1 MTNILSDLRRLTEA
15 VHAAGADIA
24 PTYREY
30 VQLAF
35 AIATDCGE
43 AGRSDFLMLCSLSA
57 KYDVHAANKL
67 FSNALKT
74 NNNSIH
80 IGTAFHLAELCNVR
94 PRPAEKPR
102 QDTPTGTLGTPGAPH
117 PAASHTHAHGYYNRA
132 EMPAEKFPEAP
143 AASLPAEAADA
154 GTANS
159 GTACSGTTY
168 PGTTY
173 PEAADPEAA
182 DEETCRGS
190 EPLTPLPCFD
200 NRTLW
205 PAPLNEITAHGT
217 TRAQQDIMLLG
228 AVTVLGAS
236 MNSHVRCAYGGK
248 MISPSLQTF
257 IVALPASGKGVL
269 SLVRLLVEP
278 IHDEI
283 RTEVATQMKAY
294 KKEKAAY
301 DAMGKE
307 RSKMEAPQM
316 PPNRMFLISGNN
328 TGTGILQNIMDSDGT
343 GLICEAEA
351 DTLSTAIGSDHGHWS
366 DTLRKAFDHDRLSYN
381 RRTDQEYREVKR
393 IFLAVL
399 LSGTPAQ
406 VRALIPSAENGLFS
420 RQLFYYMHG
429 IYTWA
434 DQFACGEIDL
444 DEIFRSIGR
453 DWQLKLD
460 ILKEHGIHTLRLTD
474 EQKKEFNALF
484 SDLFFRSD
492 IANGNEMRSFIARLA
507 VNICR
512 IMSTIAM
519 LRVLE
524 IPQPYQLKSSD
535 RYAPVPDKEIPTDN
549 VKDGIITRW
558 DITITPED
566 FKAVLGLVKPLYR
579 HATHILSFL
588 PSSEIPHRA
597 NADRDAFFDALGDE
611 FTRTQLT
618 EQATAMGIKPNTAL
632 SWLRRLVKK
641 GLFVMKEK
649 GTYVRAR
656 VCVC

>member
-1 MTNILSDLRRLTEA
+1 MTNIESLRLITEA
-15 VHAAGADIA
+15 VETAGADIA
-24 PTYREY
+24 PSYAEY

-43 AGRSDFLMLCSLSA
+43 AGREFFHRLCRISA
-57 KYDVHAANKL
+57 KYQREHAERM
-67 FSNALKT
+67 FSNALIKQHGE
-74 NNNSIH
+74 IH
-80 IGTAFHLAELCNVR
+80 LGTAFHLAESTGVKICREEVMNSR
-94 PRPAEKPR
+94 KNAENALNAPYNFSTHRRAYNKEEEEEEENDNDENANASEELSTDSDPL
-102 QDTPTGTLGTPGAPH
+102 QPLPT
-117 PAASHTHAHGYYNRA
+117 
-132 EMPAEKFPEAP
+132 FPEA
-143 AASLPAEAADA
+143 D
-154 GTANS
+154 
-159 GTACSGTTY
+159 
-168 PGTTY
+168 
-173 PEAADPEAA
+173 
-182 DEETCRGS
+182 
-190 EPLTPLPCFD
+190 
-200 NRTLW
+200 W
-205 PAPLNEITAHGT
+205 PKILMLILSYATSPTQ
-217 TRAQQDIMLLG
+217 RDILLLG
-228 AVTVLGAS
+228 ALTALGAT
-236 MNSHVRCAYGGK
+236 MERYVRCSYSGK
-248 MISPSLQTF
+248 YQSPCLQTF
-257 IVALPASGKGVL
+257 FVAPPASGKSGL
-269 SLVRLLVEP
+269 SLIRLLVEP
-278 IHDEI
+278 IHDKI
-283 RTEVATQMKAY
+283 RQQVDEEMKAY
-294 KKEKAAY
+294 RKEKKNY
-301 DAMGKE
+301 ELLGKE
-307 RSKMEAPQM
+307 RVNTEAPQM
-316 PPNRMFLISGNN
+316 PPNKMFLISGNN
-328 TGTGILQNIMDSDGT
+328 SGTGILQNIMDANGT
-343 GLICEAEA
+343 GLICETEA
-351 DTLSTAIGSDHGHWS
+351 DTIASAISSEYGHWS

-618 EQATAMGIKPNTAL
+618 EQATAMGIKTNTSL

-641 GLFVMKEK
+641 GLFAMKEK

>member
-1 MTNILSDLRRLTEA
+1 MTNIESLRLITEA
-15 VHAAGADIA
+15 VETAGADIA
-24 PTYREY
+24 PSYAEY

-43 AGRSDFLMLCSLSA
+43 AGREFFHRLCRISA
-57 KYDVHAANKL
+57 KYQREHAERM
-67 FSNALKT
+67 FSNALIKQHGE
-74 NNNSIH
+74 IH
-80 IGTAFHLAELCNVR
+80 LGTAFHLAESTGVKICREEVMNSR
-94 PRPAEKPR
+94 KNAENALNAPYNFSTHRRAYNKEEEEEEENDNDENANASEELSTDSDPL
-102 QDTPTGTLGTPGAPH
+102 QPLPT
-117 PAASHTHAHGYYNRA
+117 
-132 EMPAEKFPEAP
+132 FPEA
-143 AASLPAEAADA
+143 D
-154 GTANS
+154 
-159 GTACSGTTY
+159 
-168 PGTTY
+168 
-173 PEAADPEAA
+173 
-182 DEETCRGS
+182 
-190 EPLTPLPCFD
+190 
-200 NRTLW
+200 W
-205 PAPLNEITAHGT
+205 PKILMLILSYATSPTQ
-217 TRAQQDIMLLG
+217 RDILLLG
-228 AVTVLGAS
+228 ALTALGAT
-236 MNSHVRCAYGGK
+236 MERYVRCSYSGK
-248 MISPSLQTF
+248 YQSPCLQTF
-257 IVALPASGKGVL
+257 FVAPPASGKSGL
-269 SLVRLLVEP
+269 SLIRLLVEP
-278 IHDEI
+278 IHDKI
-283 RTEVATQMKAY
+283 RQQVDEEMKAY
-294 KKEKAAY
+294 RKEKKNY
-301 DAMGKE
+301 ELLGKE
-307 RSKMEAPQM
+307 RVNTEAPQM
-316 PPNRMFLISGNN
+316 PPNKMFLISGNN
-328 TGTGILQNIMDSDGT
+328 SGTGILQNIMDANGT
-343 GLICEAEA
+343 GLICETEA
-351 DTLSTAIGSDHGHWS
+351 DTIASAISSEYGHWS

-618 EQATAMGIKPNTAL
+618 EQATAMGIKTNTAL

-641 GLFVMKEK
+641 GLFAMKEK

>member
-1 MTNILSDLRRLTEA
+1 MTNIESLRLITEA
-15 VHAAGADIA
+15 VETAGTDIA
-24 PTYREY
+24 PSYAEY

-43 AGRSDFLMLCSLSA
+43 AGREFFHRLCRISA
-57 KYDVHAANKL
+57 KYQREHAERM
-67 FSNALKT
+67 FSNALIKQHGE
-74 NNNSIH
+74 IH
-80 IGTAFHLAELCNVR
+80 LGTAFHLAESTGVKICREEVMNSR
-94 PRPAEKPR
+94 KNAENALNAPYNF
-102 QDTPTGTLGTPGAPH
+102 PTHRRA
-117 PAASHTHAHGYYNRA
+117 YNKV
-132 EMPAEKFPEAP
+132 EEE
-143 AASLPAEAADA
+143 END
-154 GTANS
+154 N
-159 GTACSGTTY
+159 
-168 PGTTY
+168 
-173 PEAADPEAA
+173 
-182 DEETCRGS
+182 DENTSPTQR
-190 EPLTPLPCFD
+190 
-200 NRTLW
+200 
-205 PAPLNEITAHGT
+205 
-217 TRAQQDIMLLG
+217 DILLLG
-228 AVTVLGAS
+228 ALTALGAT
-236 MNSHVRCAYGGK
+236 MERYVRCSYSGK
-248 MISPSLQTF
+248 YQSPCLQTF
-257 IVALPASGKGVL
+257 FVAPPASGKSGL
-269 SLVRLLVEP
+269 SLIRLLVEP
-278 IHDEI
+278 IHDKI
-283 RTEVATQMKAY
+283 RQQVDEEMKAY
-294 KKEKAAY
+294 RKEKKNY
-301 DAMGKE
+301 ELLGKE
-307 RSKMEAPQM
+307 RVNTEAPQM
-316 PPNRMFLISGNN
+316 PPNKMFLISGNN
-328 TGTGILQNIMDSDGT
+328 SGTGILQNIMDANGT
-343 GLICEAEA
+343 GLICETEA
-351 DTLSTAIGSDHGHWS
+351 DTIASAISSEYGHWS

>member
-1 MTNILSDLRRLTEA
+1 MTNIESLRLITEA
-15 VHAAGADIA
+15 VETAGADIA
-24 PTYREY
+24 PSYTEY

-43 AGRSDFLMLCSLSA
+43 AGREFFHRLCRISA
-57 KYDVHAANKL
+57 KYQREHAERM
-67 FSNALKT
+67 FSNALIKQHGE
-74 NNNSIH
+74 IH
-80 IGTAFHLAELCNVR
+80 LGTAFHLAESTGVKICREEVMNSRKNAANALNA
-94 PRPAEKPR
+94 PYNF
-102 QDTPTGTLGTPGAPH
+102 PTHRRAYNKVEEEEEEEEEENDNDEN
-117 PAASHTHAHGYYNRA
+117 ANASEELSTDSD
-132 EMPAEKFPEAP
+132 PLQPLPTFPEA
-143 AASLPAEAADA
+143 D
-154 GTANS
+154 
-159 GTACSGTTY
+159 
-168 PGTTY
+168 
-173 PEAADPEAA
+173 
-182 DEETCRGS
+182 
-190 EPLTPLPCFD
+190 
-200 NRTLW
+200 W
-205 PAPLNEITAHGT
+205 PKILMLILSYATSPTQ
-217 TRAQQDIMLLG
+217 RDILLLG
-228 AVTVLGAS
+228 ALTALGAT
-236 MNSHVRCAYGGK
+236 MERYVRCSYSGK
-248 MISPSLQTF
+248 YQSPCLQTF
-257 IVALPASGKGVL
+257 FVAPPASGKSGL
-269 SLVRLLVEP
+269 SLIRLLVEP
-278 IHDEI
+278 IHDKI
-283 RTEVATQMKAY
+283 RQQVDEEMKAY
-294 KKEKAAY
+294 RKEKKNY
-301 DAMGKE
+301 ELLGKE
-307 RSKMEAPQM
+307 RVNTEAPQM
-316 PPNRMFLISGNN
+316 PPNKMFLISGNN
-328 TGTGILQNIMDSDGT
+328 SGTGILQNIMDANGT
-343 GLICEAEA
+343 GLICETEA
-351 DTLSTAIGSDHGHWS
+351 DTIASAISSEYGHWS

-618 EQATAMGIKPNTAL
+618 EQATAMGIKTNTAL

-641 GLFVMKEK
+641 GLFAMKEK

>member
-1 MTNILSDLRRLTEA
+1 MTNIESLRLITEA
-15 VHAAGADIA
+15 VETAGADIA
-24 PTYREY
+24 PSYTEY

-43 AGRSDFLMLCSLSA
+43 AGREFFHRLCRISA
-57 KYDVHAANKL
+57 KYQREHAERM
-67 FSNALKT
+67 FSNALIKQHGE
-74 NNNSIH
+74 IH
-80 IGTAFHLAELCNVR
+80 LGTAFHLAESTGVKICREEVMNSR
-94 PRPAEKPR
+94 KNAENALNAPYNFSTHRRAYNKEEEEEEEEENDNDENANASEELSTDSDPL
-102 QDTPTGTLGTPGAPH
+102 QPLPT
-117 PAASHTHAHGYYNRA
+117 
-132 EMPAEKFPEAP
+132 FPEA
-143 AASLPAEAADA
+143 D
-154 GTANS
+154 
-159 GTACSGTTY
+159 
-168 PGTTY
+168 
-173 PEAADPEAA
+173 
-182 DEETCRGS
+182 
-190 EPLTPLPCFD
+190 
-200 NRTLW
+200 W
-205 PAPLNEITAHGT
+205 PKILMLIMSYATSPTQ
-217 TRAQQDIMLLG
+217 RDILLLG
-228 AVTVLGAS
+228 ALTALGAT
-236 MNSHVRCAYGGK
+236 MERYVRCSYSGK
-248 MISPSLQTF
+248 YQSPCLQTF
-257 IVALPASGKGVL
+257 FVAPPASGKSGL
-269 SLVRLLVEP
+269 SLIRLLVEP
-278 IHDEI
+278 IHDKI
-283 RTEVATQMKAY
+283 RQQVDEEMKAY
-294 KKEKAAY
+294 RKEKKNY
-301 DAMGKE
+301 ELLGKE
-307 RSKMEAPQM
+307 RVNTEAPQM
-316 PPNRMFLISGNN
+316 PPNKMFLISGNN
-328 TGTGILQNIMDSDGT
+328 SGTGILQNIMDANGT
-343 GLICEAEA
+343 GLICETEA
-351 DTLSTAIGSDHGHWS
+351 DTIASAISSEYGHWS

-406 VRALIPSAENGLFS
+406 VRALIPSVENGLFS

-656 VCVC
+656 VCVCQGCPVKVHFCIG

>member
-1 MTNILSDLRRLTEA
+1 MTNIESLRLITEA
-15 VHAAGADIA
+15 VETAGADIA
-24 PTYREY
+24 PSYAEY

-43 AGRSDFLMLCSLSA
+43 AGREFFHRLCRISA
-57 KYDVHAANKL
+57 KYQREHAERM
-67 FSNALKT
+67 FSNALMKQHGE
-74 NNNSIH
+74 IH
-80 IGTAFHLAELCNVR
+80 LGTAFHLAESTGVKICREEVMNSR
-94 PRPAEKPR
+94 KNAENALNAPYNFSTHRRAYNKVEEEENDNDENTNASEELSTDSDPL
-102 QDTPTGTLGTPGAPH
+102 QPLPT
-117 PAASHTHAHGYYNRA
+117 
-132 EMPAEKFPEAP
+132 FPEA
-143 AASLPAEAADA
+143 D
-154 GTANS
+154 
-159 GTACSGTTY
+159 
-168 PGTTY
+168 
-173 PEAADPEAA
+173 
-182 DEETCRGS
+182 
-190 EPLTPLPCFD
+190 
-200 NRTLW
+200 W
-205 PAPLNEITAHGT
+205 PKILMLIMSYATSPTQ
-217 TRAQQDIMLLG
+217 RDILLLG
-228 AVTVLGAS
+228 ALTALGAT
-236 MNSHVRCAYGGK
+236 MERYVRCSYSGK
-248 MISPSLQTF
+248 YQSPCLQTF
-257 IVALPASGKGVL
+257 FVAPPASGKSGL
-269 SLVRLLVEP
+269 SLIRLLVEP
-278 IHDEI
+278 IHDKI
-283 RTEVATQMKAY
+283 RQQVDEEMKAY
-294 KKEKAAY
+294 RKVN
-301 DAMGKE
+301 
-307 RSKMEAPQM
+307 APQM
-316 PPNRMFLISGNN
+316 PQNKMFLISGNN
-328 TGTGILQNIMDSDGT
+328 SGTGILQNIMDANGT
-343 GLICEAEA
+343 GLICETEA
-351 DTLSTAIGSDHGHWS
+351 DTIASAISSEYGHWS

>member
-1 MTNILSDLRRLTEA
+1 MTDIESLRLLTEA
-15 VHAAGADIA
+15 VETAGADIA
-24 PTYREY
+24 PTYAEY

-43 AGRSDFLMLCSLSA
+43 AGREFFHRLCRISA
-57 KYDVHAANKL
+57 KYQSAHAERM
-67 FSNALKT
+67 FSNALTKQQGA
-74 NNNSIH
+74 IH
-80 IGTAFHLAELCNVR
+80 LGTAFHLAESTGVKICREDRKKVMNNR
-94 PRPAEKPR
+94 
-102 QDTPTGTLGTPGAPH
+102 TGTVGTESSPH
-117 PAASHTHAHGYYNRA
+117 NFSTHAHVYNKV
-132 EMPAEKFPEAP
+132 EEEKSESEELLEGSDPHHP
-143 AASLPAEAADA
+143 LPTFTLEDWPKLLLRII
-154 GTANS
+154 S
-159 GTACSGTTY
+159 YGTTV
-168 PGTTY
+168 TQK
-173 PEAADPEAA
+173 DV
-182 DEETCRGS
+182 
-190 EPLTPLPCFD
+190 L
-200 NRTLW
+200 
-205 PAPLNEITAHGT
+205 
-217 TRAQQDIMLLG
+217 LLG
-228 AVTVLGAS
+228 ALTALGAT
-236 MNSHVRCAYGGK
+236 MERYVRCHYAGK
-248 MISPSLQTF
+248 YQSPCMQSF
-257 IVALPASGKGVL
+257 IVAPAASGKGVL
-269 SLVRLLVEP
+269 SLIRLLVMP
-278 IHDEI
+278 IHDDI
-283 RTEVATQMKAY
+283 RQQVEKEMNVY
-294 KKEKAAY
+294 KKAKVAY
-301 DAMGKE
+301 EMMGKE
-307 RSKMEAPQM
+307 RAKAEIPEM
-316 PPNRMFLISGNN
+316 PLNRMFLISGNN
-328 TGTGILQNIMDSDGT
+328 TGTGILQNIMDNNGT
-343 GLICEAEA
+343 GLICETEA
-351 DTLSTAIGSDHGHWS
+351 DTISTAIGSEYGHWS
-366 DTLRKAFDHDRLSYN
+366 ETLRRAFDHDWLAYN
-381 RRTDQEYREVKR
+381 RRTNQEYRENKKSY
-393 IFLAVL
+393 LSLL

-535 RYAPVPDKEIPTDN
+535 RYAPVPDKEIPADN

>member
-1 MTNILSDLRRLTEA
+1 MTNIESLRLITEA
-15 VHAAGADIA
+15 VETAGADIA
-24 PTYREY
+24 PSYTEY

-43 AGRSDFLMLCSLSA
+43 AGREFFHRLCRISA
-57 KYDVHAANKL
+57 KYQREHAERM
-67 FSNALKT
+67 FSNALIKQHGE
-74 NNNSIH
+74 IH
-80 IGTAFHLAELCNVR
+80 LGTAFHLAESTGVKICREEVMNSRKNAANALNA
-94 PRPAEKPR
+94 PYNF
-102 QDTPTGTLGTPGAPH
+102 PTHRRAYNKVEEEEEENDNDEN
-117 PAASHTHAHGYYNRA
+117 ANASEELSTDSD
-132 EMPAEKFPEAP
+132 PLQPLPTFPEA
-143 AASLPAEAADA
+143 D
-154 GTANS
+154 
-159 GTACSGTTY
+159 
-168 PGTTY
+168 
-173 PEAADPEAA
+173 
-182 DEETCRGS
+182 
-190 EPLTPLPCFD
+190 
-200 NRTLW
+200 W
-205 PAPLNEITAHGT
+205 PKILMLILSYATSPTQ
-217 TRAQQDIMLLG
+217 RDILLLG
-228 AVTVLGAS
+228 ALTALGAT
-236 MNSHVRCAYGGK
+236 MERYVRCSYSGK
-248 MISPSLQTF
+248 YQSPCLQTF
-257 IVALPASGKGVL
+257 FVAPPASGKSGL
-269 SLVRLLVEP
+269 SLIRLLVEP
-278 IHDEI
+278 IHDKI
-283 RTEVATQMKAY
+283 RQQVDEEMKAY
-294 KKEKAAY
+294 RKEKKNY
-301 DAMGKE
+301 ELLGKE
-307 RSKMEAPQM
+307 RVNTEAPQM
-316 PPNRMFLISGNN
+316 PPNKMFLISGNN
-328 TGTGILQNIMDSDGT
+328 SGTGILQNIMDANGT
-343 GLICEAEA
+343 GLICETEA
-351 DTLSTAIGSDHGHWS
+351 DTIASAISSEYGHWS

-429 IYTWA
+429 IYTWT

-618 EQATAMGIKPNTAL
+618 EQATAMGIKTNTAL

-641 GLFVMKEK
+641 GLFAMKEK

>member
-1 MTNILSDLRRLTEA
+1 MTNIESLRLITEA
-15 VHAAGADIA
+15 VETAGADIA
-24 PTYREY
+24 PSYAEY

-43 AGRSDFLMLCSLSA
+43 AGREFFHRLCRISA
-57 KYDVHAANKL
+57 KYQREHAERM
-67 FSNALKT
+67 FSNALMKQHGE
-74 NNNSIH
+74 IH
-80 IGTAFHLAELCNVR
+80 LGTAFHLAESTGVKICREEVMNSR
-94 PRPAEKPR
+94 KNAENALNAPYNFSTHRRAYNKEEEEEEENDNDENANASEELSTDSDPL
-102 QDTPTGTLGTPGAPH
+102 QPLPT
-117 PAASHTHAHGYYNRA
+117 
-132 EMPAEKFPEAP
+132 FPEA
-143 AASLPAEAADA
+143 D
-154 GTANS
+154 
-159 GTACSGTTY
+159 
-168 PGTTY
+168 
-173 PEAADPEAA
+173 
-182 DEETCRGS
+182 
-190 EPLTPLPCFD
+190 
-200 NRTLW
+200 W
-205 PAPLNEITAHGT
+205 PKILMLILSYATSPTQ
-217 TRAQQDIMLLG
+217 RDILLLG
-228 AVTVLGAS
+228 ALTALGAT
-236 MNSHVRCAYGGK
+236 MERYVRCSYSGK
-248 MISPSLQTF
+248 YQSPCLQTF
-257 IVALPASGKGVL
+257 FVAPPASGKSGL
-269 SLVRLLVEP
+269 SLIRLLVEP
-278 IHDEI
+278 IHDKI
-283 RTEVATQMKAY
+283 RQQVDEEMKAY
-294 KKEKAAY
+294 RKEKKNY
-301 DAMGKE
+301 ELLGKE
-307 RSKMEAPQM
+307 RVNTEAPQM
-316 PPNRMFLISGNN
+316 PPNKMFLISGNN
-328 TGTGILQNIMDSDGT
+328 SGTGILQNIMDANGT
-343 GLICEAEA
+343 GLICETEA
-351 DTLSTAIGSDHGHWS
+351 DTIASAISSEYGHWS

-618 EQATAMGIKPNTAL
+618 EQATAMGIKTNTAL

-641 GLFVMKEK
+641 GLFAMKEK

>member
-74 NNNSIH
+74 NNNSVH

-102 QDTPTGTLGTPGAPH
+102 QDAPAGTLGTPGAPY
-117 PAASHTHAHGYYNRA
+117 PTASHTHAHGYYNKA
-132 EMPAEKFPEAP
+132 EMPAEEFPEAP

-159 GTACSGTTY
+159 GTACSGTACSGTTY

-173 PEAADPEAA
+173 PEAPDPEAA

-283 RTEVATQMKAY
+283 RLHTAEAMKQY
-294 KKEKAAY
+294 RKEKGAY
-301 DAMGKE
+301 DSLGKE
-307 RSKMEAPQM
+307 RSQAT
-316 PPNRMFLISGNN
+316 PPALPPDRMFLISGNN
-328 TGTGILQNIMDSDGT
+328 TGTGILQNIMDSEGI
-343 GLICEAEA
+343 GLICESEA
-351 DTLSTAIGSDHGHWS
+351 DTISTAIGSEYGHWS
-366 DTLRKAFDHDRLSYN
+366 DTMRKAFDHDRLSYN
-381 RRTDQEYREVKR
+381 RRTDHEYREVKKTY
-393 IFLAVL
+393 LSVL
-399 LSGTPAQ
+399 LSGTPSQ
-406 VRALIPSAENGLFS
+406 VKPLIPTAENGLFS
-420 RQLFYYMHG
+420 RQVFYYMPTIHHWQNQFDRNDSDLEDTFKALGMEWKDKLKTIVMNG
-429 IYTWA
+429 I
-434 DQFACGEIDL
+434 F
-444 DEIFRSIGR
+444 
-453 DWQLKLD
+453 
-460 ILKEHGIHTLRLTD
+460 TLHLTD
-474 EQKKEFNALF
+474 GQKDEFNRLF
-484 SDLFFRSD
+484 SRLFVRSGL
-492 IANGNEMRSFIARLA
+492 ANGNEMSSSVARLA
-507 VNICR
+507 INICR
-512 IMSTIAM
+512 IMEVVAM
-519 LRVLE
+519 LRAMEQGE
-524 IPQPYQLKSSD
+524 ITASPYVS
-535 RYAPVPDKEIPTDN
+535 PDPHTATDN
-549 VKDGIITRW
+549 LKDHIVSRW
-558 DITITPED
+558 DLLIASDD
-566 FKAVLGLVKPLYR
+566 FHAVLSLAESLYR
-579 HATHILSFL
+579 HTTHILSFL
-588 PSSEIPHRA
+588 PNTEVTSRG
-597 NADRDAFFDALGDE
+597 NADRDALVDSMEEE
-611 FTRTQLT
+611 FTRASFLQKAR
-618 EQATAMGIKPNTAL
+618 EMGIKSETA
-632 SWLRRLVKK
+632 STWLKRMQKHGLVENVDGK
-641 GLFVMKEK
+641 GNYRKPKV
-649 GTYVRAR
+649 
-656 VCVC
+656 

>member
-1 MTNILSDLRRLTEA
+1 MTNIESLRLITEA
-15 VHAAGADIA
+15 VETAGADIA
-24 PTYREY
+24 PSYTEY

-43 AGRSDFLMLCSLSA
+43 AGREFFHRLCRISA
-57 KYDVHAANKL
+57 KYQREHAERM
-67 FSNALKT
+67 FSSALIKQHGE
-74 NNNSIH
+74 IH
-80 IGTAFHLAELCNVR
+80 LGTAFHLAESTGVKICREEVMNSR
-94 PRPAEKPR
+94 KNAENALNAPYNF
-102 QDTPTGTLGTPGAPH
+102 PTHRRAYNKVEEEENDNDENTNAPEELSTDSD
-117 PAASHTHAHGYYNRA
+117 PLQPLPT
-132 EMPAEKFPEAP
+132 FPEA
-143 AASLPAEAADA
+143 D
-154 GTANS
+154 
-159 GTACSGTTY
+159 
-168 PGTTY
+168 
-173 PEAADPEAA
+173 
-182 DEETCRGS
+182 
-190 EPLTPLPCFD
+190 
-200 NRTLW
+200 W
-205 PAPLNEITAHGT
+205 PKILMLIMSYATSPTQ
-217 TRAQQDIMLLG
+217 RDILLLG
-228 AVTVLGAS
+228 ALTALGAT
-236 MNSHVRCAYGGK
+236 MERYVRCSYSGK
-248 MISPSLQTF
+248 YQSPCLQTF
-257 IVALPASGKGVL
+257 FVAPPASGKSGL
-269 SLVRLLVEP
+269 SLIRLLVEP
-278 IHDEI
+278 IHDKI
-283 RTEVATQMKAY
+283 RQQVDEEMKAY
-294 KKEKAAY
+294 RKEKKNY
-301 DAMGKE
+301 ELLGKE
-307 RSKMEAPQM
+307 RVNTEAPQM
-316 PPNRMFLISGNN
+316 PPNKMFLISGNN
-328 TGTGILQNIMDSDGT
+328 SGTGILQNIMDANGT
-343 GLICEAEA
+343 GLICETEA
-351 DTLSTAIGSDHGHWS
+351 DTIASAISSEYGHWS

-618 EQATAMGIKPNTAL
+618 EQATAMGIKTNTAL

-641 GLFVMKEK
+641 GLFAMKEK

>member
-1 MTNILSDLRRLTEA
+1 MTNIESLRLITEA
-15 VHAAGADIA
+15 VETAGADIA
-24 PTYREY
+24 PSYAEY

-43 AGRSDFLMLCSLSA
+43 AGREFFHRLCRISA
-57 KYDVHAANKL
+57 KYQREHAERM
-67 FSNALKT
+67 FSNALIKQHGE
-74 NNNSIH
+74 IH
-80 IGTAFHLAELCNVR
+80 LGTAFHLAESTGVKICREEVMNSR
-94 PRPAEKPR
+94 KNAENALNAPYNFSTHRRAYNKEEEEEEENDNDENANASEELSTDSDPL
-102 QDTPTGTLGTPGAPH
+102 QPLPT
-117 PAASHTHAHGYYNRA
+117 
-132 EMPAEKFPEAP
+132 FPEA
-143 AASLPAEAADA
+143 D
-154 GTANS
+154 
-159 GTACSGTTY
+159 
-168 PGTTY
+168 
-173 PEAADPEAA
+173 
-182 DEETCRGS
+182 
-190 EPLTPLPCFD
+190 
-200 NRTLW
+200 W
-205 PAPLNEITAHGT
+205 PKILMLILSYATSPTQ
-217 TRAQQDIMLLG
+217 RDILLLG
-228 AVTVLGAS
+228 ALTALGAT
-236 MNSHVRCAYGGK
+236 MERYVRCSYSGK
-248 MISPSLQTF
+248 YQSPCLQTF
-257 IVALPASGKGVL
+257 FVAPPASGKSGL
-269 SLVRLLVEP
+269 SLIRLLVEP
-278 IHDEI
+278 IHDKI
-283 RTEVATQMKAY
+283 RQQVGEKMKALRKEKKNFEVA
-294 KKEKAAY
+294 
-301 DAMGKE
+301 GKE
-307 RSKMEAPQM
+307 RVNTEAPQM
-316 PPNRMFLISGNN
+316 PPNKMFLISGNN
-328 TGTGILQNIMDSDGT
+328 SGTGILQNIMDANGT
-343 GLICEAEA
+343 GLICETEA
-351 DTLSTAIGSDHGHWS
+351 DTIASAISSEYGHWS

-618 EQATAMGIKPNTAL
+618 EQATAMGIKTNTAL

-641 GLFVMKEK
+641 GLFAMKEK

>member
-1 MTNILSDLRRLTEA
+1 MTNIESLRLITEA
-15 VHAAGADIA
+15 VETAGTDIA
-24 PTYREY
+24 PSYTEY

-43 AGRSDFLMLCSLSA
+43 AGREFFHRLCRISA
-57 KYDVHAANKL
+57 KYQREHAERM
-67 FSNALKT
+67 FSNALIKQHGE
-74 NNNSIH
+74 IH
-80 IGTAFHLAELCNVR
+80 LGTAFHLAESTGVKICREEVMNSR
-94 PRPAEKPR
+94 KNAENALNAPYNFSTHRRAYNKEEEEENDNDENANASEELSTDSDPL
-102 QDTPTGTLGTPGAPH
+102 QPLPT
-117 PAASHTHAHGYYNRA
+117 
-132 EMPAEKFPEAP
+132 FPEA
-143 AASLPAEAADA
+143 D
-154 GTANS
+154 
-159 GTACSGTTY
+159 
-168 PGTTY
+168 
-173 PEAADPEAA
+173 
-182 DEETCRGS
+182 
-190 EPLTPLPCFD
+190 
-200 NRTLW
+200 W
-205 PAPLNEITAHGT
+205 PKILMLILSYATSPTQ
-217 TRAQQDIMLLG
+217 RDILLLG
-228 AVTVLGAS
+228 ALTALGAT
-236 MNSHVRCAYGGK
+236 MERYVRCSYSGK
-248 MISPSLQTF
+248 YQSPCLQTF
-257 IVALPASGKGVL
+257 FVAPPASGKSGL
-269 SLVRLLVEP
+269 SLIRLLVEP
-278 IHDEI
+278 IHDKI
-283 RTEVATQMKAY
+283 RQQVDEEMKAY
-294 KKEKAAY
+294 RKEKKNY
-301 DAMGKE
+301 ELLGKE
-307 RSKMEAPQM
+307 RVNTEAPQM
-316 PPNRMFLISGNN
+316 PPMFLISGNN
-328 TGTGILQNIMDSDGT
+328 SGTGILQNIMDANGT
-343 GLICEAEA
+343 GLICETEA
-351 DTLSTAIGSDHGHWS
+351 DTIASAISSEYGHWS

-558 DITITPED
+558 DITITSED

-641 GLFVMKEK
+641 GLFAMKEK

>member
-1 MTNILSDLRRLTEA
+1 MTNIESLRLITEA
-15 VHAAGADIA
+15 VETAGADIA
-24 PTYREY
+24 PSYTEY

-43 AGRSDFLMLCSLSA
+43 AGREFFHRLCRISA
-57 KYDVHAANKL
+57 KYQREHAERM
-67 FSNALKT
+67 FSNALIKQHGE
-74 NNNSIH
+74 IH
-80 IGTAFHLAELCNVR
+80 LGTAFHLAESTGVKICREEVMNSRKNAANALNA
-94 PRPAEKPR
+94 PYNF
-102 QDTPTGTLGTPGAPH
+102 PTHRRAYNKVEEEEEEQEEENDNDEN
-117 PAASHTHAHGYYNRA
+117 ANASEELSTDSD
-132 EMPAEKFPEAP
+132 PLQPLPTFPEA
-143 AASLPAEAADA
+143 D
-154 GTANS
+154 
-159 GTACSGTTY
+159 
-168 PGTTY
+168 
-173 PEAADPEAA
+173 
-182 DEETCRGS
+182 
-190 EPLTPLPCFD
+190 
-200 NRTLW
+200 W
-205 PAPLNEITAHGT
+205 PKILMLILSYATSPTQ
-217 TRAQQDIMLLG
+217 RDILLLG
-228 AVTVLGAS
+228 ALTALGAT
-236 MNSHVRCAYGGK
+236 MERYVRCSYSGK
-248 MISPSLQTF
+248 YQSPCLQTF
-257 IVALPASGKGVL
+257 FVAPPASGKSGL
-269 SLVRLLVEP
+269 SLIRLLVEP
-278 IHDEI
+278 IHDKI
-283 RTEVATQMKAY
+283 RQQVDEEMKAY
-294 KKEKAAY
+294 RKEKKNY
-301 DAMGKE
+301 ELLGKE
-307 RSKMEAPQM
+307 RVNTEAPQM
-316 PPNRMFLISGNN
+316 PPNKMFLISGNN
-328 TGTGILQNIMDSDGT
+328 SGTGILQNIMDANGT
-343 GLICEAEA
+343 GLICETEA
-351 DTLSTAIGSDHGHWS
+351 DTIASAISSEYGHWS

-618 EQATAMGIKPNTAL
+618 EQATAMGIKTNTAL

-641 GLFVMKEK
+641 GLFAMKEK

>member
-1 MTNILSDLRRLTEA
+1 MTNIESLRLITEA
-15 VHAAGADIA
+15 VETAGTDIA
-24 PTYREY
+24 PSYAEY

-43 AGRSDFLMLCSLSA
+43 AGREFFHRLCRISA
-57 KYDVHAANKL
+57 KYQREHAERM
-67 FSNALKT
+67 FSNALMKQHGE
-74 NNNSIH
+74 IH
-80 IGTAFHLAELCNVR
+80 LGTAFHLAESTGVKICREEVMNSR
-94 PRPAEKPR
+94 KNAENALNAPYNF
-102 QDTPTGTLGTPGAPH
+102 PTHRRAYNKVEEEENDN
-117 PAASHTHAHGYYNRA
+117 ASEELSTDSD
-132 EMPAEKFPEAP
+132 PLQPLPTFPEA
-143 AASLPAEAADA
+143 D
-154 GTANS
+154 
-159 GTACSGTTY
+159 
-168 PGTTY
+168 
-173 PEAADPEAA
+173 
-182 DEETCRGS
+182 
-190 EPLTPLPCFD
+190 
-200 NRTLW
+200 W
-205 PAPLNEITAHGT
+205 PKILMLILSYATSPTQ
-217 TRAQQDIMLLG
+217 RDILLLG
-228 AVTVLGAS
+228 ALTALGAT
-236 MNSHVRCAYGGK
+236 MERYVRCSYSGK
-248 MISPSLQTF
+248 YQSPCLQTF
-257 IVALPASGKGVL
+257 FVAPPASGKSGL
-269 SLVRLLVEP
+269 SLIRLLVEP
-278 IHDEI
+278 IHDKI
-283 RTEVATQMKAY
+283 RQQVDEEMKAY
-294 KKEKAAY
+294 RKEKKNY
-301 DAMGKE
+301 ELLGKE
-307 RSKMEAPQM
+307 RVNTEAPQM
-316 PPNRMFLISGNN
+316 PPNKMFLISGNN
-328 TGTGILQNIMDSDGT
+328 SGTGILQNIMDANGT
-343 GLICEAEA
+343 GLICETEA
-351 DTLSTAIGSDHGHWS
+351 DTIASAISSEYGHWS

-535 RYAPVPDKEIPTDN
+535 RYAPIPDKEIPTDN

>member
-74 NNNSIH
+74 NNNSVH

-94 PRPAEKPR
+94 PRPAEKPW
-102 QDTPTGTLGTPGAPH
+102 QDTPTGTLGTPGAPY

-132 EMPAEKFPEAP
+132 EMPAEEFPETP
-143 AASLPAEAADA
+143 AASLPA
-154 GTANS
+154 
-159 GTACSGTTY
+159 
-168 PGTTY
+168 
-173 PEAADPEAA
+173 EAA

-283 RTEVATQMKAY
+283 RLHTAEAMKQY
-294 KKEKAAY
+294 RKEKGAY
-301 DAMGKE
+301 DSLGKE
-307 RSKMEAPQM
+307 RSQAT
-316 PPNRMFLISGNN
+316 PPALPPDRMFLISGRASCR
-328 TGTGILQNIMDSDGT
+328 TSWTP
-343 GLICEAEA
+343 
-351 DTLSTAIGSDHGHWS
+351 
-366 DTLRKAFDHDRLSYN
+366 KA
-381 RRTDQEYREVKR
+381 
-393 IFLAVL
+393 
-399 LSGTPAQ
+399 
-406 VRALIPSAENGLFS
+406 SA
-420 RQLFYYMHG
+420 
-429 IYTWA
+429 
-434 DQFACGEIDL
+434 
-444 DEIFRSIGR
+444 
-453 DWQLKLD
+453 
-460 ILKEHGIHTLRLTD
+460 
-474 EQKKEFNALF
+474 
-484 SDLFFRSD
+484 
-492 IANGNEMRSFIARLA
+492 
-507 VNICR
+507 
-512 IMSTIAM
+512 
-519 LRVLE
+519 
-524 IPQPYQLKSSD
+524 
-535 RYAPVPDKEIPTDN
+535 
-549 VKDGIITRW
+549 
-558 DITITPED
+558 
-566 FKAVLGLVKPLYR
+566 
-579 HATHILSFL
+579 
-588 PSSEIPHRA
+588 
-597 NADRDAFFDALGDE
+597 
-611 FTRTQLT
+611 
-618 EQATAMGIKPNTAL
+618 
-632 SWLRRLVKK
+632 
-641 GLFVMKEK
+641 
-649 GTYVRAR
+649 
-656 VCVC
+656 

>member
-1 MTNILSDLRRLTEA
+1 MTNIESLRLITEA
-15 VHAAGADIA
+15 VETAGADIA
-24 PTYREY
+24 PSYAEY

-43 AGRSDFLMLCSLSA
+43 AGREFFHRLCRISA
-57 KYDVHAANKL
+57 KYQREHAERM
-67 FSNALKT
+67 FSNALMKQHGE
-74 NNNSIH
+74 IH
-80 IGTAFHLAELCNVR
+80 LGTAFHLAESTGVKICREEVMNSR
-94 PRPAEKPR
+94 KNAENALNAPYNFSTHRRAYNKVEEEENDNDENDNASEELSTDSDPL
-102 QDTPTGTLGTPGAPH
+102 QPLPT
-117 PAASHTHAHGYYNRA
+117 
-132 EMPAEKFPEAP
+132 FPEA
-143 AASLPAEAADA
+143 D
-154 GTANS
+154 
-159 GTACSGTTY
+159 
-168 PGTTY
+168 
-173 PEAADPEAA
+173 
-182 DEETCRGS
+182 
-190 EPLTPLPCFD
+190 
-200 NRTLW
+200 W
-205 PAPLNEITAHGT
+205 PKILMLILSYATSPTQ
-217 TRAQQDIMLLG
+217 RDILLLG
-228 AVTVLGAS
+228 ALTALGAT
-236 MNSHVRCAYGGK
+236 MERYVRCSYSGK
-248 MISPSLQTF
+248 YQSPCLQTF
-257 IVALPASGKGVL
+257 FVAPPASGKSGL
-269 SLVRLLVEP
+269 SLIRLLVEP
-278 IHDEI
+278 IHDKI
-283 RTEVATQMKAY
+283 RQQVDEEMKAY
-294 KKEKAAY
+294 RKEKKNY
-301 DAMGKE
+301 ELLGKE
-307 RSKMEAPQM
+307 RVNTEAPQM
-316 PPNRMFLISGNN
+316 PPNKMFLISGNN
-328 TGTGILQNIMDSDGT
+328 SGTGILQNIMDANGT
-343 GLICEAEA
+343 GLICETEA
-351 DTLSTAIGSDHGHWS
+351 DTIASAISSEYGHWS

-524 IPQPYQLKSSD
+524 IPQPYQLKSSG
-535 RYAPVPDKEIPTDN
+535 RYAHKEIPTDN